1 MKSALFASALLSLI
15 ARAFGGEALPVE
27 FVEVAAE
34 SGIDMTVVSGSKD
47 QMYIVEGS
55 LGGSAFFDHDND
67 GDVDL
72 YVTNGS
78 RFSGFAPGQHPYN
91 RLYRNIGDG
100 QFTDVTS
107 ETAVGDT
114 SWSLGCVAADYDNDG
129 HTDLYVTN
137 FGANKLYKNLGDGSS
152 GDGSSGDGS
161 SDDGSFEDVTI
172 AAGVGDSGYG
182 TGGTFGDFDR
192 DGDVDLYL
200 SNYIDF
206 SRDYESTIPC
216 VWKTVDMMCGP
227 RGLLPQKDVFY
238 RNEGDGTF
246 TDATAT
252 VGMADKEFYGY
263 GAVFADFNE
272 DGWPDVFVADDMS
285 PNQMFVNRGDGTFAE
300 EALIASV
307 GFNGDGAEQGCM
319 GVGIGDYDN
328 DGHLD
333 IFVTNFE
340 GEHNTLYRNEGDGFF
355 LDVSFVSRLA
365 ASGNPEVGW
374 GTALFDFDNDG
385 DKDIFVANG
394 HTYPQADLPHTNASY
409 AQRNFLFENL
419 GNGTYADVSEQAGP
433 GLAIEKVSRGA
444 SFADYDGDGDV
455 DVFVV
460 NLNAAPDLLRN
471 NGSSGNNYLLVETVG
486 TVSNRNGIGTR
497 IEVETAGLRQVNEVR
512 SGGSYLSHDDM
523 RVHFGLGQASGVAKV
538 TLRWPSGIVQ
548 ALEDVA
554 VNQVLRVTEPAK

>member
-1 MKSALFASALLSLI
+1 MKSALFASHLFLTLATAS
-15 ARAFGGEALPVE
+15 GGRALPVQ
-27 FVEVAAE
+27 FVDVAAE
-34 SGIDMTVVSGSKD
+34 SGIDMTVVSGSED

-67 GDVDL
+67 GDADL

-78 RFSGFAPGQHPYN
+78 RFSGFTPGQHPYN
-91 RLYRNIGDG
+91 RLYRNVGEG

-129 HTDLYVTN
+129 YTDLYVTN
-137 FGANKLYKNLGDGSS
+137 FGANKLYRNLGT
-152 GDGSSGDGS
+152 
-161 SDDGSFEDVTI
+161 GSFGDVTA

-182 TGGTFGDFDR
+182 TGGAFGDFDR
-192 DGDVDLYL
+192 DGDVDLYV

-206 SRDYESTIPC
+206 SLDYESTIPC
-216 VWKTVDMMCGP
+216 VWKTIDIMCGP

-246 TDATAT
+246 TDATSA
-252 VGMADKEFYGY
+252 VGMGDKEFYGY

-285 PNQMFVNRGDGTFAE
+285 PNQMFVNQGDGTFAE
-300 EALIASV
+300 EGLIASV

-355 LDVSFVSRLA
+355 LDVSFVSRIA

-385 DKDIFVANG
+385 DKDIYAANG

-409 AQRNFLFENL
+409 AQLNFLFENL
-419 GNGTYADVSEQAGP
+419 GNGTYADVSAQAGP

-444 SFADYDGDGDV
+444 SFADYDDDGDV
-455 DVFVV
+455 DLFVV

-471 NGSSGNNYLLVETVG
+471 DSGSGNSYLLVETVG

-497 IEVETAGLRQVNEVR
+497 IEVEAAGLRQVNEVR
-512 SGGSYLSHDDM
+512 SGGSYLSHDDL
-523 RVHFGLGQASGVAKV
+523 RVHFGLGQASKVDRV

-548 ALEDVA
+548 VLKEVA
-554 VNQVLRVTEPAK
+554 VNQVLRVTEPRK

>member
-1 MKSALFASALLSLI
+1 MKSALFASHLFLTLATAS
-15 ARAFGGEALPVE
+15 GGKALPVQ
-27 FVEVAAE
+27 FVDVAAE
-34 SGIDMTVVSGSKD
+34 SGIDMTVVSGSED

-67 GDVDL
+67 GDADL

-78 RFSGFAPGQHPYN
+78 RFSGFTPRQHPYN
-91 RLYRNIGDG
+91 RLYRNVGEG

-129 HTDLYVTN
+129 YTDLYVTN
-137 FGANKLYKNLGDGSS
+137 FGANKLYGNLGT
-152 GDGSSGDGS
+152 
-161 SDDGSFEDVTI
+161 GSFADVT
-172 AAGVGDSGYG
+172 AVAGVGDGGYG
-182 TGGTFGDFDR
+182 TGGAFGDFDR
-192 DGDVDLYL
+192 DGDVDLYV

-206 SRDYESTIPC
+206 SLDYESTIPC
-216 VWKTVDMMCGP
+216 VWKTVDIMCGP

-246 TDATAT
+246 TDATSA
-252 VGMADKEFYGY
+252 VGMGDKEFYGY

-285 PNQMFVNRGDGTFAE
+285 PNQLFVNQGDGTFAE
-300 EALIASV
+300 EGLVASV

-319 GVGIGDYDN
+319 GVGVGDYDN

-340 GEHNTLYRNEGDGFF
+340 GEHNTLYRNEGNGFF

-385 DKDIFVANG
+385 DKDIYAANG

-409 AQRNFLFENL
+409 AQLNFLFENL
-419 GNGTYADVSEQAGP
+419 GNGTYADVSAQAGP

-444 SFADYDGDGDV
+444 SFADYDDDGDV
-455 DVFVV
+455 DLFVV

-471 NGSSGNNYLLVETVG
+471 DSDSGNSYLLVETVG

-497 IEVETAGLRQVNEVR
+497 IEVEAAALRQVNEVR
-512 SGGSYLSHDDM
+512 SGGSYLSHDDL
-523 RVHFGLGQASGVAKV
+523 RVHFGLGQASKVDRV

-548 ALEDVA
+548 VLKEVA
-554 VNQVLRVTEPAK
+554 VNQVLRVTEPRK

>member
-1 MKSALFASALLSLI
+1 MKSVIFTSCLFLPLAAAL
-15 ARAFGGEALPVE
+15 GGEALPIQ
-27 FVEVAAE
+27 FVNVAEE

-91 RLYRNIGDG
+91 RLYRNLGGG
-100 QFTDVTS
+100 QFTDVTP

-137 FGANKLYKNLGDGSS
+137 FGANTLYRNLGTGAF
-152 GDGSSGDGS
+152 G
-161 SDDGSFEDVTI
+161 DVTG
-172 AAGVGDSGYG
+172 AAGVGDGGYG
-182 TGGTFGDFDR
+182 TGGAFGDFDR
-192 DGDVDLYL
+192 DGDVDLYV

-206 SRDYESTIPC
+206 SLDYESTIPC
-216 VWKTVDMMCGP
+216 VWKTVDIMCGP
-227 RGLLPQKDVFY
+227 RGMLPQKDVFY

-246 TDATAT
+246 ADATAE
-252 VGMADKEFYGY
+252 VGMGDKEFYGY
-263 GAVFADFNE
+263 GAVFVDFNE
-272 DGWPDVFVADDMS
+272 DGWPDVFVADDMT
-285 PNQMFVNRGDGTFAE
+285 PNQMYVNRGDGTFAE
-300 EALIASV
+300 EGLIASV

-355 LDVSFVSRLA
+355 LDVSFVSRIA

-385 DKDIFVANG
+385 DKDIYAANG

-419 GNGTYADVSEQAGP
+419 GNGTYADVSAQAGP

-444 SFADYDGDGDV
+444 SFADYDDDGDI
-455 DVFVV
+455 DLFVV
-460 NLNAAPDLLRN
+460 NLNARPDLLRN
-471 NGSSGNNYLLVETVG
+471 DGGSVSNYLLVETVG

-497 IEVETAGLRQVNEVR
+497 IEVEAAGLRQVNEVR
-512 SGGSYLSHDDM
+512 SGGSYLSHDDL
-523 RVHFGLGQASGVAKV
+523 RVHFGLGQASGVDRV

-548 ALEDVA
+548 ALEDVT
-554 VNQVLRVTEPAK
+554 VNQVLRVTEPEQ